1 MLWIFKS
8 NIASKMEGDNT
19 EAAGGSSYPL
29 YGLGAVDESA
39 LWLGGNDNLEG
50 GWGSIGS
57 LESGGALLS
66 SGCWSISTE
75 PGEEGLKWNGVKTE
89 LFSGASG
96 GFMKSADTPRNG
108 LPGISKKAPSTT
120 CLGTVKQESEQA
132 WQSSVNDFPRT
143 AGVTGDAV
151 VGAKSTANS
160 PPRTHPLAQR
170 LPSTGSL
177 QGTCSRIYNKIVW
190 VASAFHLLLHVPSG
204 LWYGSKA
211 SGAVHFLFTQVCGLL
226 PWAVSYQRIAASK
239 QRGFFCAV
247 ISFSCQR
254 NHLIELKSFE

>member
-8 NIASKMEGDNT
+8 KIVSKMEGGHT
-19 EAAGGSSYPL
+19 EAGGGSSYPL
-29 YGLGAVDESA
+29 YDLGAVDEGA

-50 GWGSIGS
+50 GWGSVGS

-75 PGEEGLKWNGVKTE
+75 PGEEGLKWNGVKAE

-96 GFMKSADTPRNG
+96 GFMKSVDTPGNG
-108 LPGISKKAPSTT
+108 INGITKKAPSTT

-132 WQSSVNDFPRT
+132 WQSSVNDYSRT
-143 AGVTGDAV
+143 AGVIGDAV

-160 PPRTHPLAQR
+160 PPCPQPSPQR

-177 QGTCSRIYNKIVW
+177 QGTDYRIIN
-190 VASAFHLLLHVPSG
+190 AS
-204 LWYGSKA
+204 
-211 SGAVHFLFTQVCGLL
+211 VCL
-226 PWAVSYQRIAASK
+226 
-239 QRGFFCAV
+239 
-247 ISFSCQR
+247 SFSLSYAYSCPIMS
-254 NHLIELKSFE
+254 LIQ